1 MPETVTDV
9 LAWVGGVLSG
19 SDLAASHG
27 LSIWM
32 FLRVLGVAYLLAF
45 LSLWSQVEGL
55 LGRRG
60 VLPVGAFLRRVA
72 GPGGEPRPLRVPSLF
87 WLRSS
92 DGALHGACAAG
103 VAASLCLVAGVGTP
117 IALLALWVLY
127 LSFAATGQVFLSYQ
141 WDVLLLEAGFLAL
154 LVCPWSLGAGAATPP
169 PPDLGLLLL
178 WWLLFR
184 LTFQSGVGKLSSG
197 DIAWRDLSAM
207 RYHWFTQPLP
217 TPVAWY
223 ASKLPDGLQR
233 AATATTH
240 VIEIGVP
247 FLIFGPAEMRWAAAA
262 LLVGFQCLIALTGNY
277 NFFNLLTGGL
287 CLLLVSDAAWGS
299 LLPPELPGELAAGG
313 ASLASGAGADGPGTV
328 RTALTVAAAAVWLL
342 ASVPRVWT
350 SIRPG
355 TRLPGWLASLA
366 HLVAPF
372 RTINSY
378 GLFRVMTKERPEIV
392 LEGSRDGES
401 WEAYEFRWKPGDP
414 YRPPPV
420 VQPHQPRLDWQM
432 WFAALG
438 SYRTTPWFQR
448 LQARLLEGSEPVT
461 ALFEQ
466 APFPA
471 DEPPRYLR
479 ARLFSYRFTSRE
491 EKRRTGRWWERRE
504 IGRYGPTVEAGREE
518 AR

>member
-1 MPETVTDV
+1 MPDA
-9 LAWVGGVLSG
+9 LAGIGGLLTG

-27 LSIWM
+27 LSIWL
-32 FLRVLGVAYLLAF
+32 FLRVLGVVYLLAF

-60 VLPVGAFLRRVA
+60 VLPVRAFLRRAA
-72 GPGGEPRPLRVPSLF
+72 GPEGGPRPLQVPSLF

-117 IALLALWVLY
+117 VALLALWVLY

-154 LVCPWSLGAGAATPP
+154 LVCPWGLQAGGATPP

-184 LTFQSGVGKLSSG
+184 LIFQSGVGKLSSG
-197 DIAWRDLSAM
+197 DAAWRDLSAI

-217 TPVAWY
+217 TPAAWY
-223 ASKLPDGLQR
+223 ASKLPDGWQR
-233 AATATTH
+233 AATAATH

-247 FLIFGPAEMRWAAAA
+247 FLIFGPAEVRWVAAA
-262 LLVGFQCLIALTGNY
+262 LLVGFQLLIALTGNY
-277 NFFNLLTGGL
+277 NFFNLLTAGL
-287 CLLLVSDAAWGS
+287 CLLLVSDATWGS
-299 LLPPELPGELAAGG
+299 LLPPEIPGALTAAGAPPLAGGSGTAGTG
-313 ASLASGAGADGPGTV
+313 ALRLG
-328 RTALTVAAAAVWLL
+328 LTAAAAAWWLL
-342 ASVPRVWT
+342 VSVPQVLR

-355 TRLPGWLASLA
+355 TRLPGWLASPVGLA
-366 HLVAPF
+366 APF

-414 YRPPPV
+414 SRRPPV

-448 LQARLLEGSEPVT
+448 LQARLLEGSEPVM
-461 ALFEQ
+461 ALFER
-466 APFPA
+466 APFTA
-471 DEPPRYLR
+471 EEPPRYLR
-479 ARLFSYRFTSRE
+479 ARLFRYRFTSRE
-491 EKRRTGRWWERRE
+491 ERRRTGRWWKRRE
-504 IGRYGPTVEAGREE
+504 IGRYGPTVEAGRKQE
-518 AR
+518 AG